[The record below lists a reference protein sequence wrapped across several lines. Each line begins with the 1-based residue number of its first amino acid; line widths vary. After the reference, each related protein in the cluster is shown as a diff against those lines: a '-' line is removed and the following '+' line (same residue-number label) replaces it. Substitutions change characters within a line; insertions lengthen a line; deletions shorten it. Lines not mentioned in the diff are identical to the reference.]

1 MASEAIADINENNM
15 NKKYELTDE
24 TKEIRGITLHRIR
37 ALMDIS
43 RYGVRAGDIGG
54 WIEAESNLSQDDDA
68 WVSDDARVY
77 GNAWVYGNARVSGKA
92 VVSGDAVVCGDARV
106 YGETWVNGNAVV
118 RGNAWVS
125 GKAVVCGNARVSGKA
140 LVNGNAVVSGNAEV
154 KSIRD
159 YAVFKNGWSSGRW
172 FTYTRSN
179 RKWKVGCF
187 HGTGEELIS
196 KAYKDSELSG
206 KCYEAVVRAQEAID
220 KAIKEAKEAK

>member
-1 MASEAIADINENNM
+1 MR
-15 NKKYELTDE
+15 KYELTE
-24 TKEIRGITLHRIR
+24 GTKTLADGTVLHRIR

-43 RYGVRAGDIGG
+43 RYGVNAGDIGG
-54 WIEAESNLSQDDDA
+54 WIEAESNLSQYGNA

-77 GNAWVYGNARVSGKA
+77 GEA
-92 VVSGDAVVCGDARV
+92 
-106 YGETWVNGNAVV
+106 WVNGNAVV
-118 RGNAWVS
+118 RGD
-125 GKAVVCGNARVSGKA
+125 ARVYGGA
-140 LVNGNAVVSGNAEV
+140 WVNGNAEVSDNAEV

-179 RKWKVGCF
+179 RMWRVGCF

-206 KCYEAVVRAQEAID
+206 KCYEAIVRAQKAID
-220 KAIKEAKEAK
+220 KAIEEGRRHEMSNERHETLADIVREIRQAEVTWHRSEIAQLPTQYLKEWADRIEAAEESEAEE